1 LNVVGEKISDAS
13 QVVVQKLKGVVLDED
28 EAQPENASASEVVPG
43 TLDEDEDDD
52 NGEVKIK
59 PPE

>member
-1 LNVVGEKISDAS
+1 MSDAS

-28 EAQPENASASEVVPG
+28 EAQPENASTNGVIPG

>member
-1 LNVVGEKISDAS
+1 MSDAS

-28 EAQPENASASEVVPG
+28 EAQPQYASTSGVVPG
-43 TLDEDEDDD
+43 TLDEDEDD

>member
-1 LNVVGEKISDAS
+1 MSDAS

-28 EAQPENASASEVVPG
+28 ETQPQYASTSGVVPG
-43 TLDEDEDDD
+43 TLDEDEDN

>member
-1 LNVVGEKISDAS
+1 MTDAS
-13 QVVVQKLKGVVLDED
+13 HVVVQKLKGVVLDED
-28 EAQPENASASEVVPG
+28 EPQPQNAPTSDIVPG
-43 TLDEDEDDD
+43 TLDEDEDN

>member
-1 LNVVGEKISDAS
+1 MNVVGEKMSDAS

-28 EAQPENASASEVVPG
+28 EAQPQYASTSGVVPG
-43 TLDEDEDDD
+43 TLDEDEDD

>member
-1 LNVVGEKISDAS
+1 MNVVGEKMSDAS

-28 EAQPENASASEVVPG
+28 EAQPENASTNGVILG